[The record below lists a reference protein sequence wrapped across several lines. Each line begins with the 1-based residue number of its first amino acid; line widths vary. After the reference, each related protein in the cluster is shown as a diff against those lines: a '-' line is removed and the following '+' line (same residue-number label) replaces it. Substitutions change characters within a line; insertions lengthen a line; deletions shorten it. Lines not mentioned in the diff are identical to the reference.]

1 MQSHKL
7 ANVCY
12 DIRGPVLEEAKRL
25 EDQLPDIVRSLAL
38 AGPALVKRREEQ
50 EAEDHNTKSEDE
62 EPRASREGGAEK
74 IPESGDGLE
83 DSGPDEH
90 RPRVI

>member
-1 MQSHKL
+1 MRSRRL
-7 ANVCY
+7 
-12 DIRGPVLEEAKRL
+12 IRTSVDAVKKTKAEVEKQKAEHAAKERL
-25 EDQLPDIVRSLAL
+25 RKQ
-38 AGPALVKRREEQ
+38 RREEQ

-62 EPRASREGGAEK
+62 EPSASREGGAEK